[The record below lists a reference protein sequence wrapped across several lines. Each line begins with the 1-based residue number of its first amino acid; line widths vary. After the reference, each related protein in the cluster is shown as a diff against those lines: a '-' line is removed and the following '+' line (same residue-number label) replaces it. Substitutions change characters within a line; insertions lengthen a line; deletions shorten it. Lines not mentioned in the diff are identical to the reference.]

1 MANGQWSRVNPSSYI
16 IHSYVLFKIVSS
28 IFTSQR
34 NSVISVDT
42 NSKCLTLKY
51 LNIPCSIH
59 ETYKG
64 TSYHII
70 TTVRKLKCCF
80 TVFRNRDVKIHLN
93 FHTSLFQDQTSKNIT
108 GAILYLC
115 ANLTTWLILSTENM
129 GEYKSEPESTFICQT
144 VYLYCLA
151 LYFDWCYGNSSLLI
165 ILLYNTLRQHPH
177 VRQEQSLDYS
187 FLSVWCCGLRSLTR
201 GGDRERHLSWV
212 TMSPE
217 RMHWDKLSLD
227 CHSRL

>member
-1 MANGQWSRVNPSSYI
+1 MPDPKVFEYPSGIQRYI
-16 IHSYVLFKIVSS
+16 LSHQNHRPEAEIHKYFKVLLYSVPEQRCKLSCLIVSGS
-28 IFTSQR
+28 DKQ
-34 NSVISVDT
+34 
-42 NSKCLTLKY
+42 
-51 LNIPCSIH
+51 
-59 ETYKG
+59 
-64 TSYHII
+64 
-70 TTVRKLKCCF
+70 
-80 TVFRNRDVKIHLN
+80 
-93 FHTSLFQDQTSKNIT
+93 NIT
-108 GAILYLC
+108 GAILYFC
-115 ANLTTWLILSTENM
+115 ANITTWLIQSTENTW
-129 GEYKSEPESTFICQT
+129 EYKSEPESTFICQT